1 MRARSSRGWGSS
13 SRGRTKPARS
23 SLSRAA
29 TRSGSERHLS
39 SPAKAGD
46 PVHCGDR
53 VGTGCSAF
61 AEHDSAEAGATPMGI
76 SVNKQAVYEA
86 AQKLRN
92 WGRWGRDDQIGTIN
106 HVKPE
111 GIVAAAGR

>member
-53 VGTGCSAF
+53 VGTGCSEF
-61 AEHDSAEAGATPMGI
+61 AEHDSAEEGATPMGI
-76 SVNKQAVYEA
+76 SVNKQADAEA
-86 AQKLRN
+86 TEELQILGPL
-92 WGRWGRDDQIGTIN
+92 GRGDSVDTSN
-106 HVKPE
+106 PVTP
-111 GIVAAAGR
+111 ADS